1 MNNSKNIKKIGYMAE
16 NYNPEAIG
24 KRILEAH
31 AKIGI
36 SNILG

>member
-1 MNNSKNIKKIGYMAE
+1 MLTFDGLRLLCGAE

-24 KRILEAH
+24 KRILEAL
-31 AKIGI
+31 ANIGI